1 MLNNM
6 VLIAG
11 GAAGLIILA
20 IAIYYLVFRVDRY
33 TSVLC
38 TPTHFKDKFNMF
50 ISNTKLPLSKKGN
63 QFSYSLWINFQNVA
77 ESSQWYT
84 NVNYKKP
91 ILYRFG
97 SPNINYYPKDH
108 KLQIQM
114 AYKDKTGDIDY
125 YNIDITTL
133 PIQKWFNLIIVLD
146 NRYVDVFIDGRRY
159 ITGYLPSVPFIFN
172 RNLYLGETDNN
183 FNGYVD
189 RVKYFNYSLNEAEV
203 AELQ

>member
-38 TPTHFKDKFNMF
+38 KPTHFKDTFNMF

-159 ITGYLPSVPFIFN
+159 ITGHLPSVPFIFN

-203 AELQ
+203 ANLQ

>member
-1 MLNNM
+1 MLSNM

-11 GAAGLIILA
+11 GGAGLIILA
-20 IAIYYLVFRVDRY
+20 ISIYYLLLKSDKY

-38 TPTHFKDKFNMF
+38 TPTHFKDNFNMF
-50 ISNTKLPLSKKGN
+50 ISNTKLPMSQKGN
-63 QFSYSLWINFQNVA
+63 QFSYSLHIKFQNVA
-77 ESSQWYT
+77 ESSQWYS

-97 SPNINYYPKDH
+97 SPNINYYPKEH

-114 AYKDKTGDIDY
+114 AYKDAAGDIDY

-133 PIQKWFNLIIVLD
+133 PIQKWFSLIMVLN
-146 NRYVDVFIDGRRY
+146 NRYIDIFIDGHRY
-159 ITGYLPSVPFIFN
+159 ISAHLPNVPFIFN

-189 RVKYFNYSLNEAEV
+189 KVKYFDYSLSEE
-203 AELQ
+203 EIGRGI